1 MKVHKVP
8 FCPPALFL
16 SLLLEASG
24 FLGCWQIRGC
34 VGQQREPERTQFPP
48 TLPTGKGTRSPKL
61 HWEWLVWRKGKGWG
75 VEDEVPAKGASGS
88 ASFGL
93 GKGGNPKSENLA

>member
-34 VGQQREPERTQFPP
+34 VGEQREPKRELNFPQLFPLERGRV
-48 TLPTGKGTRSPKL
+48 LRSCTGNGWCGEKGRDG
-61 HWEWLVWRKGKGWG
+61 VWRMKSQPKGL
-75 VEDEVPAKGASGS
+75 VAPPPLD
-88 ASFGL
+88 
-93 GKGGNPKSENLA
+93 